1 MKQIEKERAEAA
13 QAGEKRTPGSLP
25 WGFEHRAKVRDA
37 EAKAYAA
44 AATTTAATAQKSDG
58 AVAPIAFASA
68 HRHAPPTR
76 HPSTMHATGS
86 DAAPDATIH
95 ATGSDDSAAGSE
107 VALLRVTT
115 HAMEQL
121 AAALTAKP
129 TRLDADERAKF
140 AAAMKRCGDAVMR
153 CR

>member
-1 MKQIEKERAEAA
+1 MKQIEKERADAA

-44 AATTTAATAQKSDG
+44 AEATTTTARAQKSDG
-58 AVAPIAFASA
+58 PPIAPIAFASA
-68 HRHAPPTR
+68 DRHAPP
-76 HPSTMHATGS
+76 STMTTTGS
-86 DAAPDATIH
+86 DAAPDATTTTT
-95 ATGSDDSAAGSE
+95 TGSSTAE
-107 VALLRVTT
+107 VALVRVTT

-129 TRLDADERAKF
+129 TRLDADDRAKF
-140 AAAMKRCGDAVMR
+140 AAAMKRCMDAVMH

>member
-13 QAGEKRTPGSLP
+13 AAGEKRTPGSLP

-44 AATTTAATAQKSDG
+44 AATTTAATAQRSDG
-58 AVAPIAFASA
+58 SAAPIAFASA
-68 HRHAPPTR
+68 RRHAPPTR
-76 HPSTMHATGS
+76 HPSAMHATGS

-95 ATGSDDSAAGSE
+95 ATTDDSAAGSE

-140 AAAMKRCGDAVMR
+140 AAAMKRCMDAVMH

>member
-44 AATTTAATAQKSDG
+44 AATTTAATAQRSDG
-58 AVAPIAFASA
+58 SAAPIAFASA
-68 HRHAPPTR
+68 RRHAPPTR

-95 ATGSDDSAAGSE
+95 ATTDDSATGSE

-129 TRLDADERAKF
+129 TRLDADDRAKF
-140 AAAMKRCGDAVMR
+140 AAAMKRCMDAVMH

>member
-13 QAGEKRTPGSLP
+13 AAGEKRTPGSLP

-44 AATTTAATAQKSDG
+44 AAATTTTARAQKSDG
-58 AVAPIAFASA
+58 PSIAPIAFASA
-68 HRHAPPTR
+68 DRHSQPT
-76 HPSTMHATGS
+76 TMTTTGS
-86 DAAPDATIH
+86 DAAPDDATTTTT
-95 ATGSDDSAAGSE
+95 TGSSTAE
-107 VALLRVTT
+107 VALVRVTT

-129 TRLDADERAKF
+129 TRLDADDRAKF
-140 AAAMKRCGDAVMR
+140 AAAMKRCVDAVMH

>member
-44 AATTTAATAQKSDG
+44 AATTAAATAQRSDG
-58 AVAPIAFASA
+58 SAAPIAFASA
-68 HRHAPPTR
+68 RRHAPPTR
-76 HPSTMHATGS
+76 HPSAIRATAS

-95 ATGSDDSAAGSE
+95 ATTDDSAAGSE

>member
-1 MKQIEKERAEAA
+1 MKQIEKERAE
-13 QAGEKRTPGSLP
+13 AGEKRTPGSLP

-44 AATTTAATAQKSDG
+44 AATTTAATAQRSDG
-58 AVAPIAFASA
+58 SAAPIAFASA
-68 HRHAPPTR
+68 RRHAPPTR
-76 HPSTMHATGS
+76 HPSAMHATGS

-95 ATGSDDSAAGSE
+95 ATTDDSATGSE

>member
-44 AATTTAATAQKSDG
+44 AATATARAQGSDG
-58 AVAPIAFASA
+58 SAAPIAFASA
-68 HRHAPPTR
+68 HRHAPPTN
-76 HPSTMHATGS
+76 PSTIHHATPGS
-86 DAAPDATIH
+86 DAAPDATIR
-95 ATGSDDSAAGSE
+95 ATTGSAAAE

-121 AAALTAKP
+121 ATALTAKP
-129 TRLDADERAKF
+129 TRLDADERARF
-140 AAAMKRCGDAVMR
+140 AAAMKRCADAVMR

>member
-1 MKQIEKERAEAA
+1 MGVRAQGEGEGRGGKGVRRRGDHRRGDRPEIGRVRGANRVCVRAQTRAA
-13 QAGEKRTPGSLP
+13 
-25 WGFEHRAKVRDA
+25 DA
-37 EAKAYAA
+37 
-44 AATTTAATAQKSDG
+44 
-58 AVAPIAFASA
+58 
-68 HRHAPPTR
+68 R

-95 ATGSDDSAAGSE
+95 ATTDDSAAGSE

>member
-44 AATTTAATAQKSDG
+44 AATTAAATAQRSDG
-58 AVAPIAFASA
+58 SAAPIVLCVRAQTRTASA
-68 HRHAPPTR
+68 AA
-76 HPSTMHATGS
+76 MHATGS

-95 ATGSDDSAAGSE
+95 ATTDDSAAGSE

>member
-44 AATTTAATAQKSDG
+44 AATTAAATAQRSDG
-58 AVAPIAFASA
+58 SAAPIAFASA
-68 HRHAPPTR
+68 HRHAPHDTR
-76 HPSTMHATGS
+76 HPSAMHATGS

-95 ATGSDDSAAGSE
+95 ATTDDSAAGSE

>member
-44 AATTTAATAQKSDG
+44 AATTAAATAHRSDG
-58 AVAPIAFASA
+58 SAAPIAFASA
-68 HRHAPPTR
+68 HRHVQ
-76 HPSTMHATGS
+76 HPSAMHATGS

-95 ATGSDDSAAGSE
+95 ATTDDSATGSE

>member
-44 AATTTAATAQKSDG
+44 AATTAAATAQRSDG
-58 AVAPIAFASA
+58 SAAPIAFASA

-76 HPSTMHATGS
+76 HPSAMHATGS

-95 ATGSDDSAAGSE
+95 ATTGSAAAE